1 MDTYR
6 RLTELPEVAASALT
20 IGNFDGLHRGHQA
33 VIDRLVNFARS
44 REIPSAVITF
54 DPHPG
59 NVLTSPGRPV
69 KQMIVT
75 LERKL
80 DLLDRC
86 GVDLALVLHFDLE
99 FSQVSAADFL
109 SRVIVAHFKPRRIIV
124 GYDHHF
130 GNRRRGDAKF
140 LSRSSGK
147 YGYKVEVIAGVTAGN
162 RAVSST
168 AIRELL
174 LAGKCAEAEQLLGWT
189 YEIVGQVVR
198 GEGRGAGIG
207 FPTANLLPDEQAQ
220 LVPRDGV
227 YVVSVLIDQDTIFG
241 MGNIGKQPT
250 FNGAERSI
258 EAHLFSP
265 LVTELYDRRIAIR
278 FHHRL
283 RDEKRF
289 QDAREL
295 KKQLQQD
302 QKDSLEWIAE
312 YQGG

>member
-1 MDTYR
+1 METYR
-6 RLTELPEVAASALT
+6 RLTELPEISASALT

-44 REIPSAVITF
+44 RDIPSAVLTF

-59 NVLTSPGRPV
+59 NVLTLPGRPI
-69 KQMIVT
+69 KQMIIT
-75 LERKL
+75 MERKL
-80 DLLDRC
+80 ELLDRC
-86 GVDLALVLHFDLE
+86 GVDLALVMLFDLE

-130 GNRRRGDAKF
+130 GNRRQGDAGF
-140 LSRSSGK
+140 LDSNSGK

-174 LAGKCAEAEQLLGWT
+174 LAGKCVEAEQLLGWT
-189 YEIVGQVVR
+189 YEITGRVVR
-198 GEGRGAGIG
+198 GEGRGAEIG
-207 FPTANLLPDEQAQ
+207 FPTANLLPDESGQ

-227 YVVSVLIDQDTIFG
+227 YVVSVRIDQDTVFG
-241 MGNIGKQPT
+241 MGNIGIRPT
-250 FNGAERSI
+250 FNGEERSI

-265 LVTELYDRRIAIR
+265 PVTELYDRRIAIR

-289 QDAREL
+289 QDVREL

-302 QKDSLEWIAE
+302 QMDSLNWIAE